1 MGTHGYHGLE
11 ERLKDKEIVVVNG
24 HTNEVVDITG
34 MSYRTLRF
42 LLGRSTEDD
51 NGRFVVKGAVMDIMN
66 KAVYK
71 FHIIL

>member
-11 ERLKDKEIVVVNG
+11 ERLKNREVVVVNG

-34 MSYRTLRF
+34 MSLRTLRF

-51 NGRFVVKGAVMDIMN
+51 NGRFVVKGAVIDVMN
-66 KAVYK
+66 KAVHK

>member
-1 MGTHGYHGLE
+1 MGPHGYHGLE
-11 ERLKDKEIVVVNG
+11 ERLKNREVVVVNG

-34 MSYRTLRF
+34 MSLRTLRF

-51 NGRFVVKGAVMDIMN
+51 NGRFVVKGAVIDVMN
-66 KAVYK
+66 KAVHK